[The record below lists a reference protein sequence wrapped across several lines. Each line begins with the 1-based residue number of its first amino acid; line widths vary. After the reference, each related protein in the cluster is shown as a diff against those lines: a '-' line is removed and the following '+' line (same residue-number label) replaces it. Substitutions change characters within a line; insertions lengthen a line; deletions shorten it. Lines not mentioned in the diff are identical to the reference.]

1 MTNFNEDDMVC
12 FDKFDEEMYEFDG
25 NNNFIL
31 FSVPCALD
39 LGFDF
44 FRKKE
49 LNELVKLSFEEL
61 PKDYSFAFNEQQ
73 EKLFY
78 YNQ

>member
-1 MTNFNEDDMVC
+1 MPDWELKIIKEMTNFEEDEMVY
-12 FDKFDEEMYEFDG
+12 FDKLDEEISKFDE

-31 FSVPCALD
+31 FNVPCTLD

-44 FRKKE
+44 FQKKE

-61 PKDYSFAFNEQQ
+61 PKDFSFAFN
-73 EKLFY
+73 
-78 YNQ
+78 